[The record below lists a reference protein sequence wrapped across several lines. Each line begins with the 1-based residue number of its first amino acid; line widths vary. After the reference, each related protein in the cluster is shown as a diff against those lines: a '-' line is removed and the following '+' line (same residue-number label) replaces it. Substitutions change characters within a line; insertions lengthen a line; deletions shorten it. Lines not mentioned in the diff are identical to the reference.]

1 MRGIKIYWDEK
12 IKMYVIKPIKESGYN
27 YSDVIEIDVPPNDEK
42 ARVIEEWLCDF
53 GIMALKEEC

>member
-1 MRGIKIYWDEK
+1 
-12 IKMYVIKPIKESGYN
+12 MYVIKPIKESGYN
-27 YSDVIEIDVPPNDEK
+27 YSDVTEIDVPPNNEK